1 MSRIGK
7 KPIPVPD
14 KVKVEIKPEIVV
26 VTGPKG
32 SVTNPIPPGIKFEQK
47 DKQVLAIRQGD
58 SGPQKAFHGLARAL
72 VANAVRGVTEGF
84 SKELEIVGVGYR
96 AESKK
101 NSVMFTLG
109 YSHPIEY
116 PIPPGIS
123 ISVDKQT
130 KHIYAQ
136 IIDDSK
142 GATLIAAS
150 SLDADAKKDV
160 KHGGN
165 VAAAKA
171 VGKLV
176 AERAKAK
183 GIDAVLFDRGGYLYH
198 GRVKALAEAAREAGL
213 KF

>member
-1 MSRIGK
+1 MPSVSSNDVRLRIHERIRK
-7 KPIPVPD
+7 HL
-14 KVKVEIKPEIVV
+14 
-26 VTGPKG
+26 TGSPAR
-32 SVTNPIPPGIKFEQK
+32 PR
-47 DKQVLAIRQGD
+47 LAVFR
-58 SGPQKAFHGLARAL
+58 S
-72 VANAVRGVTEGF
+72 N
-84 SKELEIVGVGYR
+84 
-96 AESKK
+96 
-101 NSVMFTLG
+101 
-109 YSHPIEY
+109 
-116 PIPPGIS
+116 
-123 ISVDKQT
+123 

-142 GATLIAAS
+142 GTTVTAAS
-150 SLDADAKKDV
+150 TLDVDAKQSA

-183 GIDAVLFDRGGYLYH
+183 GIETVLFDRGGYLYH